1 MKIFLVI
8 ASLFVFS
15 FFFFITKD
23 KKEESEKVE
32 TPLEKNVI
40 VENLKKR
47 ALRKL

>member
-15 FFFFITKD
+15 FFFITKRQ
-23 KKEESEKVE
+23 KEESEKVE